1 MFKGSD
7 AVSAASQQWKNQTR
21 DKRKMN
27 ELTNTI
33 KVGIEM

>member
-7 AVSAASQQWKNQTR
+7 AVSAASQQWKES
-21 DKRKMN
+21 DKRNMN